1 MKCSACKARLMAHL
15 DGDTSRVEGEM
26 IERHLA
32 VCESC
37 RAEAA
42 ALREIEMRLERL
54 APIQPRN
61 DFTLAV
67 MAAVAAMPAPKRAR
81 LRVSWFA
88 GYLAAAWL
96 LVIGATEAHLID
108 WQRVLASVAT
118 EFGKLGAAAQTVL
131 HVAGNLHV
139 GTIAAGAVGFELL
152 VLVIGVLALRPMIP
166 RISSWLA
173 GATI

>member
-1 MKCSACKARLMAHL
+1 MAHL

-54 APIQPRN
+54 EPIDPRN

-67 MAAVAAMPAPKRAR
+67 MAVVGAMPTPKPAR
-81 LRVSWFA
+81 LRLGWFA

-96 LVIGATEAHLID
+96 LLIGANAAHLID
-108 WQRVLASVAT
+108 WHRVLASAAT
-118 EFGKLGAAAQTVL
+118 EFGKLGAAGQALV
-131 HVAGNLHV
+131 HVVSNLHV
-139 GTIAAGAVGFELL
+139 GAIAASVVGFELL
-152 VLVIGVLALRPMIP
+152 VLVVGVLALRPLAP
-166 RISSWLA
+166 RISGWLA
-173 GATI
+173 GAAI

>member
-15 DGDTSRVEGEM
+15 DGDTSRVEREL

-54 APIQPRN
+54 APIEPRN

-67 MAAVAAMPAPKRAR
+67 MAAVSAMPAPKASR
-81 LRVSWFA
+81 LRLGWFG

-96 LVIGATEAHLID
+96 LLIAATATHLIN
-108 WQRVLASVAT
+108 WQRIFASSAT
-118 EFGKLGAAAQTVL
+118 EFGKLGAAVQAL
-131 HVAGNLHV
+131 AHVAGNLHV
-139 GTIAAGAVGFELL
+139 GTIAAGAVGFEML
-152 VLVIGVLALRPMIP
+152 VLAVGILVLRPFVP
-166 RISSWLA
+166 RISGWLA
-173 GATI
+173 GATV